1 MDVAS
6 GRAGPG
12 IRSATDNRTYRR
24 ASMSQVSRAL
34 RRASGALVVSVGL
47 ALAPPAAV
55 PSQAASSAGCE
66 GGGFVISGLNDRSTI
81 GIDGRFTITAD
92 NLGPSVL
99 VDGKYVE
106 FTVVS
111 ETFGVEDWTLT
122 GEPNPL
128 DITGNVV
135 FDSKTPDHRGL
146 VLTGDVTVERKGTD
160 IILVRQGPGL
170 TMTIQAKDCAN
181 GGIFQMFFF
190 SSRRRH
196 TRFTHVLGNGVFY
209 FDNPSFRAREGDVV
223 PFKDTTVTMSARIN
237 FAKDSSG
244 AFVGRDSPQVATR
257 VQEPGC
263 VNHIATRTGG
273 TATVRHCGAVSR
285 WDVASGGRMGQVMGE
300 DAVEVA
306 PLATSCTQHC
316 QARDRVKGEA
326 IVLGFPFPV
335 PLESRLQPPFFPAP

>member
-1 MDVAS
+1 M
-6 GRAGPG
+6 
-12 IRSATDNRTYRR
+12 Y
-24 ASMSQVSRAL
+24 QVSRAL
-34 RRASGALVVSVGL
+34 GRASGALVVSVGL
-47 ALAPPAAV
+47 TLAPPAVV

-92 NLGPSVL
+92 NQPFDVAKSFTG

-128 DITGNVV
+128 DITGNRRTVV

-181 GGIFQMFFF
+181 GGIFQMEVE
-190 SSRRRH
+190 RNDATA

-223 PFKDTTVTMSARIN
+223 PFKDTTVTVAARIN
-237 FAKDSSG
+237 FANDSSG

-263 VNHIATRTGG
+263 VNHIAMRTGG

-306 PLATSCTQHC
+306 PPSSTCTQHC
-316 QARDRVKGEA
+316 QARDRVRGEA

-335 PLESRLQPPFFPAP
+335 PLESRLQPPFPAQ

>member
-1 MDVAS
+1 M
-6 GRAGPG
+6 
-12 IRSATDNRTYRR
+12 Y
-24 ASMSQVSRAL
+24 QVSRAL
-34 RRASGALVVSVGL
+34 GRASGALVVSVGL
-47 ALAPPAAV
+47 TLAPPAVV

-128 DITGNVV
+128 DITGNRRTVV

-181 GGIFQMFFF
+181 GGIFQMEVE
-190 SSRRRH
+190 RNDATA

-223 PFKDTTVTMSARIN
+223 PFKDTTVTVAARIN
-237 FAKDSSG
+237 FANDSSG

-263 VNHIATRTGG
+263 VNHIAMRTGG

-306 PLATSCTQHC
+306 PPASTCTQHC
-316 QARDRVKGEA
+316 QARDRVRGEA

-335 PLESRLQPPFFPAP
+335 PLESRLQPPFPAQ

>member
-1 MDVAS
+1 M
-6 GRAGPG
+6 
-12 IRSATDNRTYRR
+12 Y
-24 ASMSQVSRAL
+24 QVSRAL
-34 RRASGALVVSVGL
+34 GRASGALVVSVGL
-47 ALAPPAAV
+47 TLAPPAVV

-128 DITGNVV
+128 DITGNRRTVV

-181 GGIFQMFFF
+181 GGIFQMEVE
-190 SSRRRH
+190 RNDATA

-209 FDNPSFRAREGDVV
+209 FDTPSFRAREGDVV
-223 PFKDTTVTMSARIN
+223 PFKDTTVTMSPPGSTSPTIRRARSW
-237 FAKDSSG
+237 A
-244 AFVGRDSPQVATR
+244 
-257 VQEPGC
+257 
-263 VNHIATRTGG
+263 G
-273 TATVRHCGAVSR
+273 TAHRS
-285 WDVASGGRMGQVMGE
+285 
-300 DAVEVA
+300 
-306 PLATSCTQHC
+306 
-316 QARDRVKGEA
+316 
-326 IVLGFPFPV
+326 
-335 PLESRLQPPFFPAP
+335 PLEFRSQGV

>member
-1 MDVAS
+1 M
-6 GRAGPG
+6 
-12 IRSATDNRTYRR
+12 Y
-24 ASMSQVSRAL
+24 QVSRAL
-34 RRASGALVVSVGL
+34 GRASGALVVSVGL
-47 ALAPPAAV
+47 TLAPPAVV

-181 GGIFQMFFF
+181 GGIFQMEVER
-190 SSRRRH
+190 SDATA

-209 FDNPSFRAREGDVV
+209 FDTPSFRAREGDVV
-223 PFKDTTVTMSARIN
+223 PFKDTTVTMSPPGSTSPTIRRARSW
-237 FAKDSSG
+237 A
-244 AFVGRDSPQVATR
+244 
-257 VQEPGC
+257 
-263 VNHIATRTGG
+263 G
-273 TATVRHCGAVSR
+273 TAHRS
-285 WDVASGGRMGQVMGE
+285 
-300 DAVEVA
+300 
-306 PLATSCTQHC
+306 
-316 QARDRVKGEA
+316 
-326 IVLGFPFPV
+326 
-335 PLESRLQPPFFPAP
+335 PLEFRSQGV

>member
-1 MDVAS
+1 
-6 GRAGPG
+6 
-12 IRSATDNRTYRR
+12 
-24 ASMSQVSRAL
+24 
-34 RRASGALVVSVGL
+34 
-47 ALAPPAAV
+47 
-55 PSQAASSAGCE
+55 
-66 GGGFVISGLNDRSTI
+66 
-81 GIDGRFTITAD
+81 
-92 NLGPSVL
+92 
-99 VDGKYVE
+99 
-106 FTVVS
+106 
-111 ETFGVEDWTLT
+111 
-122 GEPNPL
+122 
-128 DITGNVV
+128 VV

-181 GGIFQMFFF
+181 GGIFQMEVE
-190 SSRRRH
+190 RNDATA

-223 PFKDTTVTMSARIN
+223 PFKDTTVTVAARIN
-237 FAKDSSG
+237 FANDSSG

-263 VNHIATRTGG
+263 VNHIAMRTGG

-306 PLATSCTQHC
+306 PPASTCTQHC
-316 QARDRVKGEA
+316 QARDRVRGEA

-335 PLESRLQPPFFPAP
+335 PLESRLQPPFPAQ